1 MLGVIFSYYLLIII
15 KDLSI
20 SVYPCICLPSFSPFL
35 FSEIGSHVGQ
45 AGLKFAVYLRLTSG
59 FLSLS

>member
-1 MLGVIFSYYLLIII
+1 MLGVTFSYYLLIII

-20 SVYPCICLPSFSPFL
+20 SVYPCICLSSSPFL

-45 AGLKFAVYLRLTSG
+45 VGLKFAVYLRLTSG
-59 FLSLS
+59 FLTLS